1 MEDEMPTAVITGA
14 SKGLGFE
21 LARELSARGW
31 DLVLDARDGAVLE
44 RAARS
49 FPGTGRATVI
59 PGDVADPAHRAELAA
74 AVGQEGLDLLVNN
87 ASTLGPTPMPGLA
100 DYPLDRFE
108 SVFRVNT
115 FAPLAFMQLLR
126 EKLSRAEGVVV
137 NLSSDASVE
146 AYAGWGG
153 YGASKAALDHL
164 SAIFAAEHPALSVY
178 ALDPGDMRTAMQQ
191 DAFPGED
198 ISDRPPPATV
208 VPALL
213 QLLEQLPPSGR
224 YRASELLAAAGTL
237 G

>member
-1 MEDEMPTAVITGA
+1 
-14 SKGLGFE
+14 
-21 LARELSARGW
+21 
-31 DLVLDARDGAVLE
+31 
-44 RAARS
+44 
-49 FPGTGRATVI
+49 
-59 PGDVADPAHRAELAA
+59 
-74 AVGQEGLDLLVNN
+74 
-87 ASTLGPTPMPGLA
+87 
-100 DYPLDRFE
+100 
-108 SVFRVNT
+108 
-115 FAPLAFMQLLR
+115 MQLFR

-213 QLLEQLPPSGR
+213 RLLEQLPPSGR
-224 YRASELLAAAGTL
+224 YRASELLAAAGTH